1 MPTTTNRTN
10 PNQEESA
17 VLAHQP
23 SNQELVSHLNLES
36 LTEQNKMDQTQDT
49 FVKVSKQASQ
59 MNNQKI
65 TESASKQHF
74 ERSRMQALDQGN
86 LNSRSETAMNT
97 TKNLFNAKYAHI
109 IESQEEQ
116 SLNQNQET
124 NVTQRNWL
132 LPKINVEGN
141 SLAIE
146 KTEKEQQ

>member
-1 MPTTTNRTN
+1 M
-10 PNQEESA
+10 
-17 VLAHQP
+17 QP
-23 SNQELVSHLNLES
+23 
-36 LTEQNKMDQTQDT
+36 
-49 FVKVSKQASQ
+49 
-59 MNNQKI
+59 
-65 TESASKQHF
+65 
-74 ERSRMQALDQGN
+74 LDQGTN

-116 SLNQNQET
+116 SLNQNLDT

>member
-1 MPTTTNRTN
+1 
-10 PNQEESA
+10 
-17 VLAHQP
+17 
-23 SNQELVSHLNLES
+23 
-36 LTEQNKMDQTQDT
+36 
-49 FVKVSKQASQ
+49 

-65 TESASKQHF
+65 SEFASKQHF